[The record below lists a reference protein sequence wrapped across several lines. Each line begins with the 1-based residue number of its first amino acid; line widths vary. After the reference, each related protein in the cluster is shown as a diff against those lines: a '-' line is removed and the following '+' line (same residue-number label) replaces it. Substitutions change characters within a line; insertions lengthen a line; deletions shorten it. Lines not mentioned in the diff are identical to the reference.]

1 MSGQLGYVVSQSLKV
16 CKFPFYAIF
25 ETDLVLSKPKSV
37 GYVNV
42 SVSVRRASRAV
53 AVGTDSLPNDTL
65 RIKQTLTATSNRG
78 LGLNMSLLYK

>member
-16 CKFPFYAIF
+16 CKFPFYAKVL

-65 RIKQTLTATSNRG
+65 RIKQTLTATY
-78 LGLNMSLLYK
+78 L